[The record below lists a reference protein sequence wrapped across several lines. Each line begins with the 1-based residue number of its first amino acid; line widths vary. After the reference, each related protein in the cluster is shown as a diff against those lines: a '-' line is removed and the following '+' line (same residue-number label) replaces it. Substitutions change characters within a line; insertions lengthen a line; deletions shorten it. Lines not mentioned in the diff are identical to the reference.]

1 MTPAAVQWTLTALGT
16 APRSFGPVGW
26 RSSGDLQCL
35 ALSPGAPPAAG
46 GRADMFVLEGVN
58 MYCVGEEE

>member
-26 RSSGDLQCL
+26 RSSGELQCL

-46 GRADMFVLEGVN
+46 RQADMFVLESV
-58 MYCVGEEE
+58 